1 MIPFFSL
8 FVQYQHDI
16 HPTILLSGLL
26 NRAGP
31 RKHVI
36 CPAHPI
42 PTQGLDMRYRPP
54 SGHRGSKSAGSLRYS
69 SHNNCH
75 ARCPIR
81 RKVPPPRR
89 SMQPRHS
96 YRSGARTAVASH
108 CLPQAAPPHA
118 RLAPQNPAESV
129 LFWYIHGWIPHT
141 TNYPD
146 DCTRLQ
152 LSSHAHSRIGS
163 HASYPTGKLL

>member
-26 NRAGP
+26 SRAGP
-31 RKHVI
+31 QKHVI
-36 CPAHPI
+36 YPAPPI
-42 PTQGLDMRYRPP
+42 PTQGLDMQYRQL
-54 SGHRGSKSAGSLRYS
+54 SAHRESKSAGSLRYS

-81 RKVPPPRR
+81 GKVPPPRR

-96 YRSGARTAVASH
+96 YRSGARTAVAFH
-108 CLPQAAPPHA
+108 CLPQARHT
-118 RLAPQNPAESV
+118 
-129 LFWYIHGWIPHT
+129 HGWRRKIRLNPSFSGISTAGFHIQRIIQMIVPS
-141 TNYPD
+141 YSYRP
-146 DCTRLQ
+146 TRIRWRTKN
-152 LSSHAHSRIGS
+152 HFRIWS
-163 HASYPTGKLL
+163 

>member
-26 NRAGP
+26 SRAGP
-31 RKHVI
+31 QKHVI
-36 CPAHPI
+36 YPAHPI
-42 PTQGLDMRYRPP
+42 PTQDLDMQYRQL
-54 SGHRGSKSAGSLRYS
+54 SAHHESKSAGSLRYS

-96 YRSGARTAVASH
+96 YGWRRKIRLNPSFSGISTAGFHIQRIIQMIVPGYSYRPTRIRWRTQDH
-108 CLPQAAPPHA
+108 
-118 RLAPQNPAESV
+118 
-129 LFWYIHGWIPHT
+129 F
-141 TNYPD
+141 
-146 DCTRLQ
+146 
-152 LSSHAHSRIGS
+152 RIWS
-163 HASYPTGKLL
+163 

>member
-26 NRAGP
+26 SRAGP
-31 RKHVI
+31 QKHVI
-36 CPAHPI
+36 YPAHPI
-42 PTQGLDMRYRPP
+42 PTQDLDMQYRQL
-54 SGHRGSKSAGSLRYS
+54 SAHHESKSAGSLRYS

-96 YRSGARTAVASH
+96 YRSSIRQIPVAGFSN
-108 CLPQAAPPHA
+108 
-118 RLAPQNPAESV
+118 R
-129 LFWYIHGWIPHT
+129 
-141 TNYPD
+141 
-146 DCTRLQ
+146 
-152 LSSHAHSRIGS
+152 SRINGS
-163 HASYPTGKLL
+163 PELFSTTTLSAYNVVPSYKYVIIPELSRFGKS

>member
-31 RKHVI
+31 QKHVI
-36 CPAHPI
+36 YPAHPI
-42 PTQGLDMRYRPP
+42 PTQGLDMQYRQL
-54 SGHRGSKSAGSLRYS
+54 SAHRESKSAGSLRYS

-96 YRSGARTAVASH
+96 
-108 CLPQAAPPHA
+108 
-118 RLAPQNPAESV
+118 
-129 LFWYIHGWIPHT
+129 HGWRRKIRLNPSFSGIATAGFHIQRIIQMIVPG
-141 TNYPD
+141 YSYRP
-146 DCTRLQ
+146 TRIRRRTQDHLW
-152 LSSHAHSRIGS
+152 IW
-163 HASYPTGKLL
+163 P

>member
-31 RKHVI
+31 QKHVI
-36 CPAHPI
+36 YPAHPI
-42 PTQGLDMRYRPP
+42 PTQGLDMQYRQL
-54 SGHRGSKSAGSLRYS
+54 SAHRESKSAGSLRYS

-96 YRSGARTAVASH
+96 YRSGARTAVASR

-118 RLAPQNPAESV
+118 RLAPQNPAESD
-129 LFWYIHGWIPHT
+129 LFWISHRCVPHT
-141 TNYPD
+141 T
-146 DCTRLQ
+146 
-152 LSSHAHSRIGS
+152 H
-163 HASYPTGKLL
+163 